1 MPVFSIPTSC
11 TIYLDAN
18 IIIYSVEKIEPY
30 WSILNPMWNAAQKAN
45 CQLVSSELLV
55 LETLVKP
62 IKDEN
67 DTLEKTFR
75 ELLLAS
81 KELQLLPI
89 NVMIL
94 GNAAQLLATQY

>member
-1 MPVFSIPTSC
+1 
-11 TIYLDAN
+11 
-18 IIIYSVEKIEPY
+18 
-30 WSILNPMWNAAQKAN
+30 MWNAAQKAN